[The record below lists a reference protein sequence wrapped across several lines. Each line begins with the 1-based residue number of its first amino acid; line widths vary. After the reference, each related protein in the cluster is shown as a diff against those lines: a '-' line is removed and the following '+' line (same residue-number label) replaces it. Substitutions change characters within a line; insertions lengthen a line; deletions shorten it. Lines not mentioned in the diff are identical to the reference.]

1 MRIGDLN
8 RPREKIHEVTNMFRG
23 TVRGLD
29 RLFKDDIK
37 PPKVVLITGPPGA
50 MKSSFVYSLVSQYT
64 VKTGQYGMYTT
75 LEETAESHKKNMEA
89 LGLSLPKNMQ
99 ISDLTDLR
107 EMDQLFSEDETTDYI
122 EYLEQNILHLKKQ
135 RKDRFDV
142 FALDSLGALY
152 SLMEN
157 ADNMRKRMYY
167 FFKMLRDNNLMSFL
181 IMERTL
187 TGDAQLLGNEGF
199 LVDGIIHLGLERSRG
214 KIVRYLQVEKM
225 RAVSHS
231 MEKHAI
237 DVGGVGGISVLGPVL
252 SA

>member
-1 MRIGDLN
+1 
-8 RPREKIHEVTNMFRG
+8 MFRG
-23 TVRGLD
+23 TIRGLD
-29 RLFKDDIK
+29 RLFKNDIR

-50 MKSSFVYSLVSQYT
+50 MKSSFIYALMSQYT
-64 VKTGQYGMYTT
+64 VKTKQFALYTT
-75 LEETAESHKKNMEA
+75 LEESADSHQRNMEA
-89 LGLSLPKNMQ
+89 LGLNLPPNMQ

-107 EMDQLFSEDETTDYI
+107 DMDQLFEENETTDYI
-122 EYLEQNILHLKKQ
+122 EFIEKMIMGQKQ
-135 RKDRFDV
+135 KRGNRFDV

-157 ADNMRKRMYY
+157 VENMRKRMYY
-167 FFKMLRDNNLMSFL
+167 FFKMLRDNNMMAFL

-187 TGDAQLLGNEGF
+187 NGDAQLLGNEGF

-237 DVGGVGGISVLGPVL
+237 DVGGQQGISILGPVL

>member
-1 MRIGDLN
+1 
-8 RPREKIHEVTNMFRG
+8 MFRG
-23 TVRGLD
+23 TIRGLD
-29 RLFKDDIK
+29 RLFKDDIR

-50 MKSSFVYSLVSQYT
+50 MKSSFVYALVSQYT
-64 VKTGQYGMYTT
+64 VKTGQFGLYTT
-75 LEETAESHKKNMEA
+75 LEESADSHKGNMEA
-89 LGLSLPKNMQ
+89 LGLTLPKNMQ

-107 EMDQLFSEDETTDYI
+107 EMDQLFDENETTDYI
-122 EYLEQNILHLKKQ
+122 EFVEQNISHLKDK

-157 ADNMRKRMYY
+157 AENMRKRMYY
-167 FFKMLRDNNLMSFL
+167 FFKMLRDNNLISFL

-214 KIVRYLQVEKM
+214 KIVRFLQVEKM

-231 MEKHAI
+231 MEKHAL
-237 DVGGVGGISVLGPVL
+237 DVGGIGGISVLGPVL

>member
-1 MRIGDLN
+1 
-8 RPREKIHEVTNMFRG
+8 MFRG
-23 TVRGLD
+23 TIRGLD
-29 RLFKDDIK
+29 RLFKTDIK
-37 PPKVVLITGPPGA
+37 PPKVVLVTGPPGA
-50 MKSSFVYSLVSQYT
+50 MKSSFVYALMARYVS
-64 VKTGQYGMYTT
+64 KTGQFGLYTT
-75 LEETAESHKKNMEA
+75 LEEATQSHVQNMNA
-89 LGLSLPKNMQ
+89 LGLKLHRNMH

-107 EMDQLFSEDETTDYI
+107 EMDQLFEENETTDYI
-122 EYLEQNILHLKKQ
+122 EFIESQIGLIKEK
-135 RKDRFDV
+135 RGPRFDV

-157 ADNMRKRMYY
+157 AENMRKRMYY
-167 FFKMLRDNNLMSFL
+167 FFKMLRDNELISFV

-187 TGDAQLLGNEGF
+187 SGEAQLLGNEGF

-231 MEKHAI
+231 MEKHAV
-237 DVGGVGGISVLGPVL
+237 DVGGESGISILGPVL